1 MATSPT
7 NLSVDDLAGK
17 IKAKFPA
24 YKDIDNQTLVQKVV
38 AAHPEYGS
46 SLSPEAASVA
56 KLPNANAQAAS
67 QAANNTPLG
76 ANPTDLGDKI
86 ASAQATGALP
96 PSNPQLDKL
105 APVVAGGGAAGL
117 AEGAIAKVGLAGAG
131 GAVGDAAQQLTS
143 TGKIN
148 PIQSAEAGAG
158 MAAGEGVG
166 QALSPLAKYIG
177 ASKSAG
183 AQMLQAAA
191 DKAGSAPVQL
201 SPESDAILDKIVKQS
216 KLGGTV
222 PKAISDLLDRVG
234 QFSKTDAPLTYEDAR
249 TLQSNISSLSAN
261 EKMALKGELRYLL
274 PQFAKSFG
282 ADVQAGADAAGAGQ
296 LHRVGMMQYA
306 QAAAKGKAVDTAK
319 DLLTNQAL
327 KGAATAGGAAAAGGA
342 GYALLRKFGVVH

>member
-1 MATSPT
+1 MADKPAFNPSGDYKKP
-7 NLSVDDLAGK
+7 
-17 IKAKFPA
+17 KFDPSA
-24 YKDIDNQTLVQKVV
+24 PIG
-38 AAHPEYGS
+38 AAP
-46 SLSPEAASVA
+46 LSPEQATIAS
-56 KLPNANAQAAS
+56 LPNAAQQAKDQTQNA
-67 QAANNTPLG
+67 TPLG
-76 ANPTDLGDKI
+76 AAPASLGDNI
-86 ASAQATGALP
+86 AAAQATGALP

-117 AEGAIAKVGLAGAG
+117 AEGALAKVGLAGAG

-143 TGKIN
+143 TGKVN
-148 PIQSAEAGAG
+148 PIQSAVAGAG

-166 QALSPLAKYIG
+166 QALSPLGKYIS

-191 DKAGSAPVQL
+191 DKAGSAPVNL

-222 PKAISDLLDRVG
+222 PKAISDLLDRAG
-234 QFSKTDAPLTYEDAR
+234 QFSNPDTPLTYEDAR

-274 PQFAKSFG
+274 PQFAKSFSQ
-282 ADVQAGADAAGAGQ
+282 DVSSAADAAGVGQ

-306 QAAAKGKAVDTAK
+306 QAAQKGKVLDTAK
-319 DLLTNQAL
+319 DIATS
-327 KGAATAGGAAAAGGA
+327 KGAAAVGGGV
-342 GYALLRKFGVVH
+342 GYELLKKFGIIK